1 MTNPISAVSGYR
13 TFLVTIVAM
22 AAGALQIVG
31 IGLSQSTQAGLVMI
45 ALAVLAA
52 YFRLKAKHIFVGGI
66 SFQKVAVAVDTLLPP
81 PDPPPWTPPV
91 YYPVK
96 GTLSEP
102 PPSSGTSTISV
113 VTPVTSNATAT
124 FIPGGGVTPDA
135 GVIKTAPP
143 GG

>member
-13 TFLVTIVAM
+13 TFIVTLVAM

-31 IGLSQSTQAGLVMI
+31 VGLSQSTQAGLVMI

-66 SFQKVAVAVDTLLPP
+66 SFQKVAVAVDTLLPVP
-81 PDPPPWTPPV
+81 PGLGASSLPTVPGAADFAMPKPPWPTTPTPPPV
-91 YYPVK
+91 
-96 GTLSEP
+96 
-102 PPSSGTSTISV
+102 
-113 VTPVTSNATAT
+113 

>member
-13 TFLVTIVAM
+13 TFIVTLVAM

-66 SFQKVAVAVDTLLPP
+66 SFQRVAVAVDTLLAS
-81 PDPPPWTPPV
+81 PDPPIVFTGPPGVGPAPEVTPS
-91 YYPVK
+91 
-96 GTLSEP
+96 T
-102 PPSSGTSTISV
+102 TISV
-113 VTPVTSNATAT
+113 TSPQPPSV